1 MSELDR
7 DTLRTHLP
15 DLFDF
20 DRTRGQWDAEWIV
33 VAVDDAESHLLD
45 HVEAELDFGEVVPTG
60 ARRPPRTREPYVWP
74 DGIRLPS
81 VYTGEAA
88 QAGAVPG
95 APDARAG
102 YPPPPDAL
110 AFYLPFHYFPEDVW
124 GSDHQ
129 QPGRRRDGG
138 HHLVAHSRAQA
149 PSLLQAAYAAR
160 LFLMGARG
168 LPPRGRELRDAA

>member
-33 VAVDDAESHLLD
+33 VAVDDAESDLLD
-45 HVEAELDFGEVVPTG
+45 DVEAELDFGEVVPDG
-60 ARRPPRTREPYVWP
+60 RVPPPRTREPAAWP
-74 DGIRLPS
+74 DGHLRLPS

-124 GSDHQ
+124 GIYLTYE
-129 QPGRRRDGG
+129 GVAAMRDY
-138 HHLVAHSRAQA
+138 LVAHSRGRLS
-149 PSLLQAAYAAR
+149 PLEAAYAAR
-160 LFLMGARG
+160 LFL
-168 LPPRGRELRDAA
+168 